1 MQDNEHTSHHEES
14 FISKYIFSLD
24 HKTIGKQFLI
34 YGLIM
39 FFIGGGLALLF
50 RWQLAYPDQPLP
62 IIGASYYIDDEG
74 ELQYNI
80 DEGGAV
86 TGVDR
91 MWERIENSD
100 EEEWLEV
107 NMPRGTITPEFYN
120 MLFTMHATIM
130 VFFVVVPILVGA
142 FGNFLIPLMIG
153 TRDMAFPILNMLS
166 FWLAVLAAI
175 VMAVGFFVPGGHAA
189 AGWTGYAPLSADP
202 QWTGVEWGQNL
213 WAISLLI
220 QGFSSLVGSIN
231 YITTIINMRAPGM
244 TFFRMPLVI
253 WSLFIV
259 AILLLLA
266 FPVLSSALAL
276 LIFDRLAGTTFFS
289 ATVEGGGDPL
299 LWQHLFW
306 FFGHPEVYIL
316 ILPGMGIASELI
328 PVFSRKPI
336 FGYRSMV
343 YAMIAIAFL
352 GWIVWGHHMFQSGM
366 RSGLGNFFMT
376 TTMLIAVPSA
386 IKTFNWLGTIF
397 RGSIRFTTPM
407 LHGIAFVSMF
417 VIGGLSGIYMANTP
431 VDIYIHDTYF
441 IVAHIHYVVFGGSLF
456 AIFGG
461 IIFWFPKMYGRYM
474 NDALSKIHFWL
485 TFISFNCTFFP
496 MHILGVGSHRR
507 RISNPLAETVDLVT
521 QEQGFADMNIFI
533 TMSAFTL
540 GFAQLILVFNFFWS
554 IYKGKAA
561 EKNPWQVNTLEWEAP
576 TPVPHGNFEQIP
588 TVYRGPYEYSVPGE
602 ESDWIPQAQ
611 PEHAPATGGD

>member
-1 MQDNEHTSHHEES
+1 MHDNEHASHDHEES
-14 FISKYIFSLD
+14 FIRKYIFSLD

-39 FFIGGGLALLF
+39 FFVGGGLALLF

-62 IIGASYYIDDEG
+62 IIGASQQYLDEG
-74 ELQYNI
+74 EV
-80 DEGGAV
+80 V
-86 TGVDR
+86 TGTDR
-91 MWERIENSD
+91 MWERIYESD
-100 EEEWLEV
+100 KEEWLET
-107 NMPRGTITPEFYN
+107 NMPSGVITPEFYN

-276 LIFDRLAGTTFFS
+276 LIF
-289 ATVEGGGDPL
+289 
-299 LWQHLFW
+299 
-306 FFGHPEVYIL
+306 
-316 ILPGMGIASELI
+316 
-328 PVFSRKPI
+328 
-336 FGYRSMV
+336 
-343 YAMIAIAFL
+343 
-352 GWIVWGHHMFQSGM
+352 
-366 RSGLGNFFMT
+366 
-376 TTMLIAVPSA
+376 
-386 IKTFNWLGTIF
+386 
-397 RGSIRFTTPM
+397 
-407 LHGIAFVSMF
+407 
-417 VIGGLSGIYMANTP
+417 
-431 VDIYIHDTYF
+431 
-441 IVAHIHYVVFGGSLF
+441 
-456 AIFGG
+456 
-461 IIFWFPKMYGRYM
+461 
-474 NDALSKIHFWL
+474 
-485 TFISFNCTFFP
+485 
-496 MHILGVGSHRR
+496 
-507 RISNPLAETVDLVT
+507 
-521 QEQGFADMNIFI
+521 
-533 TMSAFTL
+533 
-540 GFAQLILVFNFFWS
+540 
-554 IYKGKAA
+554 
-561 EKNPWQVNTLEWEAP
+561 
-576 TPVPHGNFEQIP
+576 
-588 TVYRGPYEYSVPGE
+588 
-602 ESDWIPQAQ
+602 
-611 PEHAPATGGD
+611 

>member
-1 MQDNEHTSHHEES
+1 MHDNEHASHHHEES
-14 FISKYIFSLD
+14 FISKYLFSLD

-39 FFIGGGLALLF
+39 FFVGGGLALLF
-50 RWQLAYPDQPLP
+50 RWQLAYPERPVP
-62 IIGASYYIDDEG
+62 IIGASEKYMEEG
-74 ELQYNI
+74 EV
-80 DEGGAV
+80 V
-86 TGVDR
+86 TGADR
-91 MWERIENSD
+91 MWERIYDSD

-107 NMPRGTITPEFYN
+107 TMPNGVIEPAFYN

-166 FWLAVLAAI
+166 FWLAVLAAV
-175 VMAVGFFVPGGHAA
+175 VMAIGFFVPGGHAA
-189 AGWTGYAPLSADP
+189 AGWTGYAPLSSDP
-202 QWTGVEWGQNL
+202 QWTGVDWGQNL

-244 TFFRMPLVI
+244 TLFRMPLVI

-276 LIFDRLAGTTFFS
+276 LIFDRLAGTTFFT
-289 ATVEGGGDPL
+289 ATAEGGGDPL

-366 RSGLGNFFMT
+366 QPVLGSAFMT

-386 IKTFNWLGTIF
+386 IKTFNWLGTMYK
-397 RGSIRFTTPM
+397 GSIQFTSPM
-407 LHGIAFVSMF
+407 LHSIAFVSMF

-431 VDIYIHDTYF
+431 VDIFIHDTYY

-474 NDALSKIHFWL
+474 NDMLNKVHFWL
-485 TFISFNCTFFP
+485 TFVAFNCTFFP
-496 MHILGVGSHRR
+496 MHILGVGGHMR
-507 RISNPLAETVDLVT
+507 RISNPMQYEFL
-521 QEQGFADMNIFI
+521 QGFEGMNIFI

-540 GFAQLILVFNFFWS
+540 GAAQLILVFNFFWS
-554 IYKGKAA
+554 ISRGKVA
-561 EKNPWQVNTLEWEAP
+561 EQNPWHVNTLEWEAP
-576 TPVPHGNFEQIP
+576 TPVPHGNFVGPVP

-602 ESDWIPQAQ
+602 ESDWIPQTQ
-611 PEHAPATGGD
+611 PEHASATGGD